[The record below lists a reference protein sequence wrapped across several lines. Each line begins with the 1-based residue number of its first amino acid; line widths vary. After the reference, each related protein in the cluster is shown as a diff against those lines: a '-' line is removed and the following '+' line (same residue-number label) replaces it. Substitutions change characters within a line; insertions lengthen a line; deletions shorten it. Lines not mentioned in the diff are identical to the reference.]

1 VRLFTG
7 WYNGAF
13 EFTKYNKKVG
23 ILGLGTVGGGVV
35 NVLQKNSESIERR
48 TGVKIEVV
56 LAGVRDVKQK
66 RICDTSTIKLTIDP
80 FEVVNHPDV
89 DVVLELI
96 GGIGLTKELVETAI
110 NNGKH
115 VITANKA
122 LIANHGNEL
131 IKLANKKQV
140 RLLFEA
146 SVAGGI
152 PIIKSLEQGLSANNI
167 ESLAGI
173 INGTANFILT
183 DMKEKGRD
191 FDDVLKEAQALGY
204 AEEDPT
210 FDIEGIDA
218 AHKLSILA
226 AIAFG
231 TELQFDK
238 VSTKG
243 ISDITTE
250 DIIHASELGYTIKH
264 LGIAKR
270 SGDGIE
276 LRVHP
281 TLVPNKQLIAQ
292 VDGVMNAVMV
302 KSDALGTS
310 LYYGAGAGDEATA
323 SAVIADLNDI
333 INNQTSNHI
342 LGWKSQ
348 QKLPVIKSDDIHSE
362 FFLRLL
368 VSDIKGVL
376 AKVTGIFNDHNVS
389 IDALI
394 QKQADENNNAHI
406 AITTDKVST
415 KTVMSIKKSIEAS
428 DFNQA
433 EVQIIHIELLD

>member
-1 VRLFTG
+1 M
-7 WYNGAF
+7 
-13 EFTKYNKKVG
+13 KVG

-35 NVLQKNSESIERR
+35 NVLQKNSKSIKRR
-48 TGVKIEVV
+48 TGVEIELVI
-56 LAGVRDVKQK
+56 AGVRDISKK
-66 RICDTSTIKLTIDP
+66 RICDTKKIQLTEDP
-80 FEVVNHPDV
+80 FEVVNHPDI

-96 GGIGLTKELVETAI
+96 GGFGLAKELVEQAI

-115 VITANKA
+115 IITANKA
-122 LIANHGNEL
+122 LIGNHGNEL
-131 IKLANKKQV
+131 IKLANKKKV
-140 RLLFEA
+140 RFLFEA

-152 PIIKSLEQGLSANNI
+152 PIIKALEQGLSANNI
-167 ESLAGI
+167 ESVAGI
-173 INGTANFILT
+173 INGTGNFILT

-191 FDDVLKEAQALGY
+191 FNDVLKEAQALGY

-231 TELQFDK
+231 TEIQFDK
-238 VSTKG
+238 IYTKG
-243 ISDITTE
+243 ISNISTE
-250 DIIHASELGYTIKH
+250 DILHATELGYTIKH

-270 SGDGIE
+270 AENGIE

-281 TLVPNKQLIAQ
+281 TLVPNNKLIAQ

-310 LYYGAGAGDEATA
+310 LYYGPGAGDEATA

-333 INNQTSNHI
+333 INHQTSNHT

-348 QKLPVIKSDDIHSE
+348 QKIKVVDNNSIHSE

-368 VSDIKGVL
+368 VTDVKGVL

-389 IDALI
+389 IEALI
-394 QKQADENNNAHI
+394 QKQVDENNNAHI

-415 KTVMSIKKSIEAS
+415 KTVMSIKKKIEAS
-428 DFNQA
+428 EFNQA
-433 EVQIIHIELLD
+433 DVQIIHIELLD

>member
-1 VRLFTG
+1 M
-7 WYNGAF
+7 
-13 EFTKYNKKVG
+13 KVG

-35 NVLQKNSESIERR
+35 NVLQKNSASIERR
-48 TGVKIEVV
+48 TGVKIEVI
-56 LAGVRDVKQK
+56 LAGVRDVTQK
-66 RICDTSTIKLTIDP
+66 RICDTSNIKLTEDP
-80 FEVVNHPDV
+80 FEVVNHPDI

-96 GGIGLTKELVETAI
+96 GGTGLTKELVETAI

-173 INGTANFILT
+173 INGTGNFILT

-231 TELQFDK
+231 TELQFNQ
-238 VSTKG
+238 VYTKG
-243 ISDITTE
+243 ISGITTE
-250 DIIHASELGYTIKH
+250 DIIHAKELGYTIKH

-270 SGDGIE
+270 TGNGIE

-281 TLVPNKQLIAQ
+281 TLVSNKQLIAQ

-302 KSDALGTS
+302 KSNALGIS

-348 QKLPVIKSDDIHSE
+348 QKLAVIDNDEIHSE

-389 IDALI
+389 IEALI
-394 QKQADENNNAHI
+394 QKQVDENKNAHI

-415 KTVMSIKKSIEAS
+415 KAIMSIKAAIEAS
-428 DFNQA
+428 DFNQS

>member
-1 VRLFTG
+1 M
-7 WYNGAF
+7 
-13 EFTKYNKKVG
+13 KVG

-35 NVLQKNSESIERR
+35 NVLQKNSESIKRR
-48 TGVKIEVV
+48 TGVEIELVI
-56 LAGVRDVKQK
+56 AGVRDITKK
-66 RICDTSTIKLTIDP
+66 RICDTKKIQLTEDP
-80 FEVVNHPDV
+80 FEVVNHPDI

-96 GGIGLTKELVETAI
+96 GGFGLAKELVEKAI

-115 VITANKA
+115 IITANKA
-122 LIANHGNEL
+122 LIGNHGNEL
-131 IKLANKKQV
+131 IKLANKKKV
-140 RLLFEA
+140 RFLFEA

-152 PIIKSLEQGLSANNI
+152 PIIKALEQGLSANNI
-167 ESLAGI
+167 ESVAGI
-173 INGTANFILT
+173 INGTGNFILT

-191 FDDVLKEAQALGY
+191 FNDVLKEAQALGY

-231 TELQFDK
+231 TEIQFDK
-238 VSTKG
+238 IYTKG
-243 ISDITTE
+243 ISEISTE
-250 DIIHASELGYTIKH
+250 DILHATELGYTIKH

-270 SGDGIE
+270 GKNGIE

-281 TLVPNKQLIAQ
+281 TLVPNNKLIAQ

-310 LYYGAGAGDEATA
+310 LYYGPGAGDEATA

-333 INNQTSNHI
+333 INNQTSNHT

-348 QKLPVIKSDDIHSE
+348 QKIKVVDNNSIHSE

-368 VSDIKGVL
+368 VTDVKGVL

-389 IDALI
+389 IEALI
-394 QKQADENNNAHI
+394 QKQVDENNNAHI
-406 AITTDKVST
+406 AITTDKIST
-415 KTVMSIKKSIEAS
+415 KTVMSIKEKIEAS
-428 DFNQA
+428 EFNQA
-433 EVQIIHIELLD
+433 NVQIIHIELLD

>member
-1 VRLFTG
+1 M
-7 WYNGAF
+7 
-13 EFTKYNKKVG
+13 KVG

-35 NVLQKNSESIERR
+35 NVLQKNSKSIKRR
-48 TGVKIEVV
+48 TGVEIELVI
-56 LAGVRDVKQK
+56 AGVRDISKK
-66 RICDTSTIKLTIDP
+66 RICDTKKIHLTEDP
-80 FEVVNHPDV
+80 FEVVNHPDI

-96 GGIGLTKELVETAI
+96 GGFGLAKELVEKAI

-115 VITANKA
+115 IITANKA
-122 LIANHGNEL
+122 LIGNHGNEL
-131 IKLANKKQV
+131 IKLANKKKV
-140 RLLFEA
+140 RFLFEA

-152 PIIKSLEQGLSANNI
+152 PIIKALEQGLSANNV
-167 ESLAGI
+167 ESVAGI
-173 INGTANFILT
+173 INGTGNFILT

-191 FDDVLKEAQALGY
+191 FNDVLKEAQALGY

-231 TELQFDK
+231 TEIQFDK
-238 VSTKG
+238 IYTKG
-243 ISDITTE
+243 ISNISTE
-250 DIIHASELGYTIKH
+250 DILHATELGYTIKH

-270 SGDGIE
+270 AENGIE

-281 TLVPNKQLIAQ
+281 TLVPNNKLIAQ

-310 LYYGAGAGDEATA
+310 LYYGPGAGDEATA

-333 INNQTSNHI
+333 INNQTSNHT

-348 QKLPVIKSDDIHSE
+348 QKIKVVDNNSIHSE

-368 VSDIKGVL
+368 VTDVKGVL

-389 IDALI
+389 IEALI
-394 QKQADENNNAHI
+394 QKQVDENNNANI

-415 KTVMSIKKSIEAS
+415 KTVMSIKDKIEAS
-428 DFNQA
+428 EFNQA
-433 EVQIIHIELLD
+433 DVQIIHIELLD

>member
-1 VRLFTG
+1 M
-7 WYNGAF
+7 
-13 EFTKYNKKVG
+13 KVG

-35 NVLQKNSESIERR
+35 NVLQKNSKSIKRR
-48 TGVKIEVV
+48 TGVEIELVI
-56 LAGVRDVKQK
+56 AGVRDISKK
-66 RICDTSTIKLTIDP
+66 RICDTKKIHLTEDP
-80 FEVVNHPDV
+80 FEVVNHPDI

-96 GGIGLTKELVETAI
+96 GGFGLAKELVEKAI

-115 VITANKA
+115 IITANKA
-122 LIANHGNEL
+122 LIGNHGNEL
-131 IKLANKKQV
+131 IKLANKKKV
-140 RLLFEA
+140 RFLFEA

-152 PIIKSLEQGLSANNI
+152 PIIKALEQGLSANNV
-167 ESLAGI
+167 ESVAGI
-173 INGTANFILT
+173 INGTGNFILT

-191 FDDVLKEAQALGY
+191 FNDVLKEAQALGY

-231 TELQFDK
+231 TEIQFDK
-238 VSTKG
+238 IYTKG
-243 ISDITTE
+243 ISNISTE
-250 DIIHASELGYTIKH
+250 DILHATELGYTIKH

-270 SGDGIE
+270 AENGIE

-281 TLVPNKQLIAQ
+281 TLVPNNKLIAQ

-310 LYYGAGAGDEATA
+310 LYYGPGAGDEATA

-333 INNQTSNHI
+333 INNQTSNHT

-348 QKLPVIKSDDIHSE
+348 QKIKVVDNNSIHSE

-368 VSDIKGVL
+368 VTDVKGVI

-389 IDALI
+389 IEAII
-394 QKQADENNNAHI
+394 QKQVDENNNAHI

-415 KTVMSIKKSIEAS
+415 KTVMSIKDKIEAS
-428 DFNQA
+428 EFNQA
-433 EVQIIHIELLD
+433 DVQIIHIELLD

>member
-1 VRLFTG
+1 M
-7 WYNGAF
+7 
-13 EFTKYNKKVG
+13 KVG

-35 NVLQKNSESIERR
+35 NVLQKNSKSIKRR
-48 TGVKIEVV
+48 TGVEIELVI
-56 LAGVRDVKQK
+56 AGVRDLKKK
-66 RICDTSTIKLTIDP
+66 RICDTSKIKLTEDP
-80 FEVVNHPDV
+80 FEVVNHPDI

-96 GGIGLTKELVETAI
+96 GGFGLAKELVETAI

-115 VITANKA
+115 IITANKA
-122 LIANHGNEL
+122 LIGNHGNEL
-131 IKLANKKQV
+131 IKLANKKKV
-140 RLLFEA
+140 RFLFEA

-152 PIIKSLEQGLSANNI
+152 PIIKALEQGLSANNI
-167 ESLAGI
+167 ESVAGI
-173 INGTANFILT
+173 INGTGNFILT

-231 TELQFDK
+231 TEIQFEK
-238 VSTKG
+238 IYTKG
-243 ISDITTE
+243 ISKITTE
-250 DIIHASELGYTIKH
+250 DILHATELGYTIKH

-270 SGDGIE
+270 ADNGIE

-281 TLVPNKQLIAQ
+281 TLVSNNQLIAQ

-333 INNQTSNHI
+333 INHQTSNHT

-348 QKLPVIKSDDIHSE
+348 QKIAVVDNDYIYSE

-368 VSDIKGVL
+368 VTDVKGVL

-389 IDALI
+389 IEALI
-394 QKQADENNNAHI
+394 QKQVDENNNAHI
-406 AITTDKVST
+406 AITTDKIST
-415 KTVMSIKKSIEAS
+415 KTVMSIKKKIEAS
-428 DFNQA
+428 EFNQA
-433 EVQIIHIELLD
+433 DVQIIHIELLD

>member
-1 VRLFTG
+1 M
-7 WYNGAF
+7 
-13 EFTKYNKKVG
+13 KVG
-23 ILGLGTVGGGVV
+23 ILGLGTVGGGVI
-35 NVLQKNSESIERR
+35 NLLQKNSKSIKRR
-48 TGVKIEVV
+48 TGVEIELVI
-56 LAGVRDVKQK
+56 AGVRDISKK
-66 RICDTSTIKLTIDP
+66 RICDTKKIQLTEDP
-80 FEVVNHPDV
+80 FEVVNHPDI

-96 GGIGLTKELVETAI
+96 GGFGLAKELVEQAI

-115 VITANKA
+115 IITANKA
-122 LIANHGNEL
+122 LIGNHGNEL
-131 IKLANKKQV
+131 IKLANKKKV
-140 RLLFEA
+140 RFLFEA

-152 PIIKSLEQGLSANNI
+152 PIIKALEQGLSANNI
-167 ESLAGI
+167 ESVAGI
-173 INGTANFILT
+173 INGTGNFILT

-191 FDDVLKEAQALGY
+191 FNDVLKEAQALGY

-231 TELQFDK
+231 TEIQFDK
-238 VSTKG
+238 IFTEG
-243 ISDITTE
+243 ISNISTE
-250 DIIHASELGYTIKH
+250 DILHATELGYTIKH

-270 SGDGIE
+270 AENGIE

-281 TLVPNKQLIAQ
+281 TLVPNNKLIAQ

-310 LYYGAGAGDEATA
+310 LYYGPGAGDEATA

-333 INNQTSNHI
+333 INNQTSNHT

-348 QKLPVIKSDDIHSE
+348 QKIKVVDNNSIHSE

-368 VSDIKGVL
+368 VTDVKGVL

-389 IDALI
+389 IEALI
-394 QKQADENNNAHI
+394 QKQVDENNNAHI

-415 KTVMSIKKSIEAS
+415 KTVMSIKKKIEAS
-428 DFNQA
+428 EFNQA
-433 EVQIIHIELLD
+433 DVQIIHIELLD

>member
-1 VRLFTG
+1 M
-7 WYNGAF
+7 
-13 EFTKYNKKVG
+13 KVG

-35 NVLQKNSESIERR
+35 NVLQKNSKSIKRR
-48 TGVKIEVV
+48 TGVEIELVI
-56 LAGVRDVKQK
+56 AGVRDISKK
-66 RICDTSTIKLTIDP
+66 RICDTKKIHLTEDP
-80 FEVVNHPDV
+80 FEVVNHPDI

-96 GGIGLTKELVETAI
+96 GGFGLAKELVEKAI
-110 NNGKH
+110 NNVKH
-115 VITANKA
+115 IITANKA
-122 LIANHGNEL
+122 LIGNHGNEL
-131 IKLANKKQV
+131 IKLANKKKV
-140 RLLFEA
+140 RFLFEA

-152 PIIKSLEQGLSANNI
+152 PIIKALEQGLSANNV
-167 ESLAGI
+167 ESVAGI
-173 INGTANFILT
+173 INGTGNFILT

-191 FDDVLKEAQALGY
+191 FNDVLKEAQALGY

-231 TELQFDK
+231 TEIQFDK
-238 VSTKG
+238 IYTKG
-243 ISDITTE
+243 ISNISTE
-250 DIIHASELGYTIKH
+250 DILHATELGYTIKH

-270 SGDGIE
+270 AENGIE

-281 TLVPNKQLIAQ
+281 TLVPNNKLIAQ

-310 LYYGAGAGDEATA
+310 LYYGPGAGDEATA

-333 INNQTSNHI
+333 INNQTSNHT

-348 QKLPVIKSDDIHSE
+348 QKIKVVDNSIHSE

-368 VSDIKGVL
+368 VTDVKGVL

-389 IDALI
+389 IEALI
-394 QKQADENNNAHI
+394 QKQVDENNNAHI

-415 KTVMSIKKSIEAS
+415 KTVMSIKDKIEAS
-428 DFNQA
+428 EFNQA
-433 EVQIIHIELLD
+433 DVQIIHIELLD

>member
-1 VRLFTG
+1 M
-7 WYNGAF
+7 
-13 EFTKYNKKVG
+13 KVG

-35 NVLQKNSESIERR
+35 NVLQKNSASIERR
-48 TGVKIEVV
+48 TGVKIEVI
-56 LAGVRDVKQK
+56 LAGVRDVTQK
-66 RICDTSTIKLTIDP
+66 RICDTSNIKLTEDP
-80 FEVVNHPDV
+80 FEVVNHPDI

-96 GGIGLTKELVETAI
+96 GGTGLTKKLVETAI

-173 INGTANFILT
+173 INGTSNFILT

-191 FDDVLKEAQALGY
+191 FDDALKEAQALGY

-231 TELQFDK
+231 TELQFNQ
-238 VSTKG
+238 VYTKG
-243 ISDITTE
+243 ISGITTE
-250 DIIHASELGYTIKH
+250 DIIHAKELGYTIKH

-270 SGDGIE
+270 TGNGIE

-281 TLVPNKQLIAQ
+281 TLVSNKQLIAQ

-302 KSDALGTS
+302 KSNALGIS

-348 QKLPVIKSDDIHSE
+348 QKLAVIDNDEIHSE

-389 IDALI
+389 IEALI
-394 QKQADENNNAHI
+394 QKQVDENKNAHI

-415 KTVMSIKKSIEAS
+415 KAIMSIKAAIEAS
-428 DFNQA
+428 DFNQS

>member
-1 VRLFTG
+1 M
-7 WYNGAF
+7 
-13 EFTKYNKKVG
+13 KVG

-35 NVLQKNSESIERR
+35 NVLQKNSASIERR
-48 TGVKIEVV
+48 TGVKIEVI
-56 LAGVRDVKQK
+56 LAGVRDVTQK
-66 RICDTSTIKLTIDP
+66 RICDTSNIKLTEDP
-80 FEVVNHPDV
+80 FEVVNHPDI

-96 GGIGLTKELVETAI
+96 GGTGVTKELVETAI

-173 INGTANFILT
+173 INGTSNFILT

-231 TELQFDK
+231 TELQFNQ
-238 VSTKG
+238 VYTKG
-243 ISDITTE
+243 ISGITTE
-250 DIIHASELGYTIKH
+250 DILHATELGYTIKH
-264 LGIAKR
+264 LGITKR
-270 SGDGIE
+270 TGNGIE

-281 TLVPNKQLIAQ
+281 TLVSNKQLIAQ

-302 KSDALGTS
+302 KSNALGIS

-323 SAVIADLNDI
+323 SAVIADLIDI

-348 QKLPVIKSDDIHSE
+348 QKLAVINNDEIHSE
-362 FFLRLL
+362 FFLRLI

-389 IDALI
+389 IEALI
-394 QKQADENNNAHI
+394 QKQVDENKNAHI

-415 KTVMSIKKSIEAS
+415 KAIMSIKTAIEAS
-428 DFNQA
+428 DFNQS

>member
-1 VRLFTG
+1 M
-7 WYNGAF
+7 
-13 EFTKYNKKVG
+13 KVG

-35 NVLQKNSESIERR
+35 NVLQKNSASIERR
-48 TGVKIEVV
+48 TGGQIELVI
-56 LAGVRDVKQK
+56 AGVRDVTKK
-66 RICDTSTIKLTIDP
+66 RICDTSNIKLTEDP
-80 FEVVNHPDV
+80 FEVVNHPDI

-96 GGIGLTKELVETAI
+96 GGFGLAKELVETAI

-115 VITANKA
+115 IITANKA
-122 LIANHGNEL
+122 LIGNHGNEL
-131 IKLANKKQV
+131 MKLANKKQV
-140 RLLFEA
+140 RFLFEA

-152 PIIKSLEQGLSANNI
+152 PIIKALGQGLSANNI
-167 ESLAGI
+167 ESVAGI
-173 INGTANFILT
+173 INGTGNFILT

-231 TELQFDK
+231 TEIQFSK
-238 VSTKG
+238 VYTQG
-243 ISDITTE
+243 ISKITTE
-250 DIIHASELGYTIKH
+250 DILHATELGYTIKH

-270 SGDGIE
+270 VEDGIE

-281 TLVPNKQLIAQ
+281 TLVSNSQLIAQ

-348 QKLPVIKSDDIHSE
+348 QKLAVIDNDEIHSE

-389 IDALI
+389 IEALI
-394 QKQADENNNAHI
+394 QKQVDENKNAHI
-406 AITTDKVST
+406 AITTDRVST
-415 KTVMSIKKSIEAS
+415 KTVMNIKKAIEAS

-433 EVQIIHIELLD
+433 EVQLIHIELLD

>member
-1 VRLFTG
+1 M
-7 WYNGAF
+7 
-13 EFTKYNKKVG
+13 KVG

-35 NVLQKNSESIERR
+35 NVLQKNSKSIKRR
-48 TGVKIEVV
+48 TGVEIELVI
-56 LAGVRDVKQK
+56 AGVRDLTKK
-66 RICDTSTIKLTIDP
+66 RICDTSKIKLTEDP
-80 FEVVNHPDV
+80 FEVANHPDI

-96 GGIGLTKELVETAI
+96 GGFGLAKELVETAI

-115 VITANKA
+115 IITANKA
-122 LIANHGNEL
+122 LIGNHGNEL
-131 IKLANKKQV
+131 IKLANKKKV
-140 RLLFEA
+140 RFLFEA

-152 PIIKSLEQGLSANNI
+152 PIIKALEQGLSANNI
-167 ESLAGI
+167 ESVAGI
-173 INGTANFILT
+173 INGTGNFILT

-231 TELQFDK
+231 TEIQFEK
-238 VSTKG
+238 IYTKG
-243 ISDITTE
+243 ISKITTE
-250 DIIHASELGYTIKH
+250 DILHANELGYTIKH

-270 SGDGIE
+270 VDNGIE

-281 TLVPNKQLIAQ
+281 TLVSNNQLIAQ

-333 INNQTSNHI
+333 INHQTSNHT

-348 QKLPVIKSDDIHSE
+348 QKIAVVDNDSIYSE

-368 VSDIKGVL
+368 VTDVKGVL

-389 IDALI
+389 IEALI
-394 QKQADENNNAHI
+394 QKQVDENNNAHI
-406 AITTDKVST
+406 AITTDKIST
-415 KTVMSIKKSIEAS
+415 KTVMSIKEKIEAS
-428 DFNQA
+428 EFNQA

>member
-1 VRLFTG
+1 M
-7 WYNGAF
+7 
-13 EFTKYNKKVG
+13 KVG
-23 ILGLGTVGGGVV
+23 ILGLGTVGGGVI
-35 NVLQKNSESIERR
+35 NVLQKNSASIERR
-48 TGVKIEVV
+48 TGVQIELVI
-56 LAGVRDVKQK
+56 AGVRDVTKK
-66 RICDTSTIKLTIDP
+66 RICDTSNIKLTEDP
-80 FEVVNHPDV
+80 FEVVNHPDI

-96 GGIGLTKELVETAI
+96 GGFGLAKELVEAAI
-110 NNGKH
+110 KNGKH
-115 VITANKA
+115 IITANKA
-122 LIANHGNEL
+122 LIGNHGNEL
-131 IKLANKKQV
+131 MKLANKKQV
-140 RLLFEA
+140 RFLFEA

-152 PIIKSLEQGLSANNI
+152 PIIKALGQGLSANNI
-167 ESLAGI
+167 ESVAGI
-173 INGTANFILT
+173 INGTGNFILT

-231 TELQFDK
+231 TEIQFSK
-238 VSTKG
+238 VYTQG
-243 ISDITTE
+243 ISKITTE
-250 DIIHASELGYTIKH
+250 DILHATELGYTIKH

-270 SGDGIE
+270 VEDGIE

-281 TLVPNKQLIAQ
+281 TLVSNSQLIAQ

-333 INNQTSNHI
+333 INNQTSNHV

-348 QKLPVIKSDDIHSE
+348 EKINVVDNDAIVSE

-376 AKVTGIFNDHNVS
+376 SKVTGIFNDHNVS
-389 IDALI
+389 IEALI
-394 QKQADENNNAHI
+394 QKQVDENKNAHI
-406 AITTDKVST
+406 AIKTDRVST
-415 KTVMSIKKSIEAS
+415 KTVMNIKKAIEAS

-433 EVQIIHIELLD
+433 EVQLIHIELLD

>member
-1 VRLFTG
+1 M
-7 WYNGAF
+7 
-13 EFTKYNKKVG
+13 KVG

-35 NVLQKNSESIERR
+35 NVLQKNSKSIKRR
-48 TGVKIEVV
+48 TGVEIELVI
-56 LAGVRDVKQK
+56 AGVRDLTKK
-66 RICDTSTIKLTIDP
+66 RICDTSKIKLTEDP
-80 FEVVNHPDV
+80 FEVVNHPDI
-89 DVVLELI
+89 DVILELI
-96 GGIGLTKELVETAI
+96 GGFGLAKELVETAI

-115 VITANKA
+115 IITANKA
-122 LIANHGNEL
+122 LIGNHGNEL
-131 IKLANKKQV
+131 IKLANEKKV
-140 RLLFEA
+140 RFLFEA

-152 PIIKSLEQGLSANNI
+152 PIIKALEQGLSANNI
-167 ESLAGI
+167 ESVAGI
-173 INGTANFILT
+173 INGTGNFILT

-231 TELQFDK
+231 TEIQFEK
-238 VSTKG
+238 IYTKG
-243 ISDITTE
+243 ISKITTE
-250 DIIHASELGYTIKH
+250 DILHANELGYTIKH

-270 SGDGIE
+270 ADNGIE

-281 TLVPNKQLIAQ
+281 TLVSNNQLIAQ

-333 INNQTSNHI
+333 INHQTSNHT

-348 QKLPVIKSDDIHSE
+348 QKIAVVDNDSIYSE

-368 VSDIKGVL
+368 VTDVKGVL

-389 IDALI
+389 IEALI
-394 QKQADENNNAHI
+394 QKQVDENNNAHI
-406 AITTDKVST
+406 AITTDKIST
-415 KTVMSIKKSIEAS
+415 KTVMSIKEKIEAS
-428 DFNQA
+428 EFNQA
-433 EVQIIHIELLD
+433 DVQIIHIELLD

>member
-1 VRLFTG
+1 M
-7 WYNGAF
+7 
-13 EFTKYNKKVG
+13 KVG

-35 NVLQKNSESIERR
+35 NVLQKNSASIERR
-48 TGVKIEVV
+48 TGVKIEVI
-56 LAGVRDVKQK
+56 LAGVRDVTQK
-66 RICDTSTIKLTIDP
+66 RICDTSNIKLTEDP
-80 FEVVNHPDV
+80 FEVVNHPDI

-96 GGIGLTKELVETAI
+96 GGTELTKELVETAI

-173 INGTANFILT
+173 INGTINFILT

-231 TELQFDK
+231 TELQFNQ
-238 VSTKG
+238 VYTKG
-243 ISDITTE
+243 ISGITTE
-250 DIIHASELGYTIKH
+250 DIIHAQELGYTIKH

-270 SGDGIE
+270 TGNGIE

-281 TLVPNKQLIAQ
+281 TLVSNKQLIAQ

-302 KSDALGTS
+302 KSNALGIS

-348 QKLPVIKSDDIHSE
+348 QKLAVIDNDEIHSE

-389 IDALI
+389 IEALI
-394 QKQADENNNAHI
+394 QKQVDENKNAHI

-415 KTVMSIKKSIEAS
+415 KAIMSIKAAIEAS
-428 DFNQA
+428 DFNQS

>member
-1 VRLFTG
+1 M
-7 WYNGAF
+7 
-13 EFTKYNKKVG
+13 KVG

-35 NVLQKNSESIERR
+35 NVLQKNSKSIKRR
-48 TGVKIEVV
+48 TGAEIELVI
-56 LAGVRDVKQK
+56 AGVRDLTKK
-66 RICDTSTIKLTIDP
+66 RICDTKKIKLTEDP
-80 FEVVNHPDV
+80 FEVVNHPDI

-96 GGIGLTKELVETAI
+96 GGFGLAKELVETAI

-115 VITANKA
+115 IITANKA
-122 LIANHGNEL
+122 LIGNHGNEL
-131 IKLANKKQV
+131 IKLANKKKV
-140 RLLFEA
+140 RFLFEA

-152 PIIKSLEQGLSANNI
+152 PIIKALEQGLSANNI
-167 ESLAGI
+167 ESVAGI
-173 INGTANFILT
+173 INGTGNFILT

-191 FDDVLKEAQALGY
+191 FNDVLKEAQALGY

-231 TELQFDK
+231 TEIQFDK
-238 VSTKG
+238 IYTKG
-243 ISDITTE
+243 ISEITTE
-250 DIIHASELGYTIKH
+250 DILHATELGYTIKH

-270 SGDGIE
+270 TEKGIE

-281 TLVPNKQLIAQ
+281 TLVPNNRLIAR
-292 VDGVMNAVMV
+292 VNGVMNAVMV
-302 KSDALGTS
+302 KSDALGKS
-310 LYYGAGAGDEATA
+310 LYYGPGAGDEATA

-333 INNQTSNHI
+333 INNQTSKNT

-348 QKLPVIKSDDIHSE
+348 QKIKVVDNDSIFSE

-368 VSDIKGVL
+368 VTDVKGVL

-389 IDALI
+389 IEALI
-394 QKQADENNNAHI
+394 QKQVDENNNAHI
-406 AITTDKVST
+406 AITTDKIST
-415 KTVMSIKKSIEAS
+415 KTVMSIKQKIEAS
-428 DFNQA
+428 EFNQA
-433 EVQIIHIELLD
+433 DVQIIHIELLD

>member
-1 VRLFTG
+1 M
-7 WYNGAF
+7 
-13 EFTKYNKKVG
+13 KVG

-35 NVLQKNSESIERR
+35 NVLQKNSKSIKRR
-48 TGVKIEVV
+48 TGVEIELVI
-56 LAGVRDVKQK
+56 AGVRDISKK
-66 RICDTSTIKLTIDP
+66 RICDTKKIHLTEDP
-80 FEVVNHPDV
+80 FEVVNHPDI

-96 GGIGLTKELVETAI
+96 GGFGLAKELVEKAI

-115 VITANKA
+115 IITANKA
-122 LIANHGNEL
+122 LIGNHGNEL
-131 IKLANKKQV
+131 IKLANKKKV
-140 RLLFEA
+140 RFLFEA

-152 PIIKSLEQGLSANNI
+152 PIIKALEQGLSANNV
-167 ESLAGI
+167 ESVAGI
-173 INGTANFILT
+173 INGTGNFILT

-191 FDDVLKEAQALGY
+191 FNDVLKEAQALGY

-231 TELQFDK
+231 TEIQFDK
-238 VSTKG
+238 IYTKG
-243 ISDITTE
+243 ISKISTE
-250 DIIHASELGYTIKH
+250 DILHATELGYTIKH

-270 SGDGIE
+270 AENGIE

-281 TLVPNKQLIAQ
+281 TLVPNNKLIAQ

-310 LYYGAGAGDEATA
+310 LYYGPGAGDEATA

-333 INNQTSNHI
+333 INNQTSNHT

-348 QKLPVIKSDDIHSE
+348 QKIKVVDNNSIHSE

-368 VSDIKGVL
+368 VTDVKGVL

-389 IDALI
+389 IEALI
-394 QKQADENNNAHI
+394 QKQVDENNNAHI

-415 KTVMSIKKSIEAS
+415 NTVMSIKDKIDAS
-428 DFNQA
+428 EFNQA
-433 EVQIIHIELLD
+433 DVQIIHIELLD

>member
-1 VRLFTG
+1 M
-7 WYNGAF
+7 
-13 EFTKYNKKVG
+13 KVG

-35 NVLQKNSESIERR
+35 NVLQKNSKSIKRR
-48 TGVKIEVV
+48 TGVEIELVI
-56 LAGVRDVKQK
+56 AGVRDISKK
-66 RICDTSTIKLTIDP
+66 RICDTKKIQLTEDP
-80 FEVVNHPDV
+80 FEVVNHPDI

-96 GGIGLTKELVETAI
+96 GGFGLAKELVEQAI

-115 VITANKA
+115 IITANKA
-122 LIANHGNEL
+122 LIGNHGNEL
-131 IKLANKKQV
+131 IKLANKKKV
-140 RLLFEA
+140 RFLFEA

-152 PIIKSLEQGLSANNI
+152 PIIKALEQGLSANNI
-167 ESLAGI
+167 ESVAGI
-173 INGTANFILT
+173 INGTGNFILT

-191 FDDVLKEAQALGY
+191 FNDVLKEAQALGY

-231 TELQFDK
+231 TEIQFDK
-238 VSTKG
+238 IYTKG
-243 ISDITTE
+243 ISNISTE
-250 DIIHASELGYTIKH
+250 DILHASELGYTIKH

-270 SGDGIE
+270 AENGIE

-281 TLVPNKQLIAQ
+281 TLVPNNKLIAQ

-310 LYYGAGAGDEATA
+310 LYYGPGAGDEATA

-333 INNQTSNHI
+333 INNQTSNHT

-348 QKLPVIKSDDIHSE
+348 QKIKVVDNNSIHSE

-368 VSDIKGVL
+368 VTDVKGVL

-389 IDALI
+389 IEALI
-394 QKQADENNNAHI
+394 QKQVDENNNAHI

-415 KTVMSIKKSIEAS
+415 KTVMSIKKKIEAS
-428 DFNQA
+428 EFNQA
-433 EVQIIHIELLD
+433 DVQIIHIELLD

>member
-1 VRLFTG
+1 M
-7 WYNGAF
+7 
-13 EFTKYNKKVG
+13 KVG

-35 NVLQKNSESIERR
+35 NVLQNNSKSIKRR
-48 TGVKIEVV
+48 TGVEIELVI
-56 LAGVRDVKQK
+56 AGVRDISKK
-66 RICDTSTIKLTIDP
+66 RICDTKKIQLTEDP
-80 FEVVNHPDV
+80 FEVVNHPDI

-96 GGIGLTKELVETAI
+96 GGFGLAKELVEQAI

-115 VITANKA
+115 IITANKA
-122 LIANHGNEL
+122 LIGNHGNEL
-131 IKLANKKQV
+131 IKLANKKKV
-140 RLLFEA
+140 RFLFEA

-152 PIIKSLEQGLSANNI
+152 PIIKALEQGLSANNI
-167 ESLAGI
+167 ESVAGI
-173 INGTANFILT
+173 INGTGNFILT

-191 FDDVLKEAQALGY
+191 FNDVLKEAQALGY

-231 TELQFDK
+231 TEIQFDK
-238 VSTKG
+238 IFTEG
-243 ISDITTE
+243 ISNISTE
-250 DIIHASELGYTIKH
+250 DILHATELGYTIKH

-270 SGDGIE
+270 AENGIE

-281 TLVPNKQLIAQ
+281 TLVPNNKLIAQ

-310 LYYGAGAGDEATA
+310 LYYGPGAGDEATA

-333 INNQTSNHI
+333 INNQTSNHT

-348 QKLPVIKSDDIHSE
+348 QKIKVVDNNSIHSE

-368 VSDIKGVL
+368 VTDVKGVL

-389 IDALI
+389 IEALI
-394 QKQADENNNAHI
+394 QKQVDENNNAHI

-415 KTVMSIKKSIEAS
+415 KTVMSIKKKIEAS
-428 DFNQA
+428 EFNQA
-433 EVQIIHIELLD
+433 DVQIIHIELLD

>member
-1 VRLFTG
+1 M
-7 WYNGAF
+7 
-13 EFTKYNKKVG
+13 KVG

-35 NVLQKNSESIERR
+35 NVLQKNSKSIKRR
-48 TGVKIEVV
+48 TGVEIELVI
-56 LAGVRDVKQK
+56 AGVRDISKK
-66 RICDTSTIKLTIDP
+66 RICDTKKIHLTEDP
-80 FEVVNHPDV
+80 FEVVNHPDI

-96 GGIGLTKELVETAI
+96 GGFGLAKELVEKAI

-115 VITANKA
+115 IITANKA
-122 LIANHGNEL
+122 LIGNHGNEL
-131 IKLANKKQV
+131 IKLANKKKV
-140 RLLFEA
+140 RFLFEA

-152 PIIKSLEQGLSANNI
+152 PIIKALEQGLSANNV
-167 ESLAGI
+167 ESVAGI
-173 INGTANFILT
+173 INGTGNFILT

-191 FDDVLKEAQALGY
+191 FNDVLKEAQALGY

-231 TELQFDK
+231 TEIQFDK
-238 VSTKG
+238 IYTKG
-243 ISDITTE
+243 ISNISTE
-250 DIIHASELGYTIKH
+250 DILHATELGYTIKH

-270 SGDGIE
+270 AENGIE

-281 TLVPNKQLIAQ
+281 TLVPNNKLIAQ

-310 LYYGAGAGDEATA
+310 LYYGPGAGDEATA

-333 INNQTSNHI
+333 INNQTSNHT

-348 QKLPVIKSDDIHSE
+348 QKIKVVDNNSIHSE

-368 VSDIKGVL
+368 VTDVKGVL
-376 AKVTGIFNDHNVS
+376 ARR
-389 IDALI
+389 
-394 QKQADENNNAHI
+394 
-406 AITTDKVST
+406 
-415 KTVMSIKKSIEAS
+415 
-428 DFNQA
+428 
-433 EVQIIHIELLD
+433 

>member
-1 VRLFTG
+1 M
-7 WYNGAF
+7 
-13 EFTKYNKKVG
+13 KVG

-35 NVLQKNSESIERR
+35 NVLQKNSKSIKRR
-48 TGVKIEVV
+48 TGVEIELVI
-56 LAGVRDVKQK
+56 AGVRDISKK
-66 RICDTSTIKLTIDP
+66 RICDTKKIHLTEDP
-80 FEVVNHPDV
+80 FEVVNHPDI

-96 GGIGLTKELVETAI
+96 GGFGLAKELVEKAI
-110 NNGKH
+110 NTGKH
-115 VITANKA
+115 IITANKA
-122 LIANHGNEL
+122 LIGNHGNEL
-131 IKLANKKQV
+131 IKLANKKKV
-140 RLLFEA
+140 RFLFEA

-152 PIIKSLEQGLSANNI
+152 PIIKALEQGLSANNV
-167 ESLAGI
+167 ESVAGI
-173 INGTANFILT
+173 INGTGNFILT

-191 FDDVLKEAQALGY
+191 FNDVLKEAQALGY

-231 TELQFDK
+231 TEIQFDK
-238 VSTKG
+238 IYTKG
-243 ISDITTE
+243 ISNISTE
-250 DIIHASELGYTIKH
+250 DILHATELGYTIKH

-270 SGDGIE
+270 AENGIE

-281 TLVPNKQLIAQ
+281 TLVPNNKLIAQ

-310 LYYGAGAGDEATA
+310 LYYGPGAGDEATA

-333 INNQTSNHI
+333 INNQTSNHT

-348 QKLPVIKSDDIHSE
+348 QKIKVVDNNSIHSE

-368 VSDIKGVL
+368 VTDVKGVL

-389 IDALI
+389 IEALI
-394 QKQADENNNAHI
+394 QKQVDENNNAHI

-415 KTVMSIKKSIEAS
+415 KTVMSIKDKIEAS
-428 DFNQA
+428 EFNQA
-433 EVQIIHIELLD
+433 DVQIIHIELLD

>member
-1 VRLFTG
+1 M
-7 WYNGAF
+7 
-13 EFTKYNKKVG
+13 KVG

-35 NVLQKNSESIERR
+35 NVLQKNSASIERR
-48 TGVKIEVV
+48 TGVKIEVI
-56 LAGVRDVKQK
+56 LAGVRDVTQK
-66 RICDTSTIKLTIDP
+66 RICDTSNIKLTEDP
-80 FEVVNHPDV
+80 FEVVNHPDI

-96 GGIGLTKELVETAI
+96 GGTELTKELVETAI

-152 PIIKSLEQGLSANNI
+152 PIIKSLSQGLSANNI

-173 INGTANFILT
+173 INGTGNFILT

-191 FDDVLKEAQALGY
+191 FEDVLKEAQALGY

-231 TELQFDK
+231 TELQFNQ
-238 VSTKG
+238 VYTKG
-243 ISDITTE
+243 ISGITTE
-250 DIIHASELGYTIKH
+250 DIIHANELGYTIKH

-270 SGDGIE
+270 TGNGIE

-281 TLVPNKQLIAQ
+281 TLVSNKQLIAQ

-302 KSDALGTS
+302 KSNALGTS

-348 QKLPVIKSDDIHSE
+348 QKLAVIDNDEIHSE

-389 IDALI
+389 IEALI
-394 QKQADENNNAHI
+394 QKQVDENKNAHI

-415 KTVMSIKKSIEAS
+415 KAIMSIKAAIEAS
-428 DFNQA
+428 DFNQSK
-433 EVQIIHIELLD
+433 VQIIHIELLD

>member
-1 VRLFTG
+1 M
-7 WYNGAF
+7 
-13 EFTKYNKKVG
+13 KVG
-23 ILGLGTVGGGVV
+23 ILGLGTVGGGVI
-35 NVLQKNSESIERR
+35 NVLQKNSASIERR
-48 TGVKIEVV
+48 TGVQIELVI
-56 LAGVRDVKQK
+56 AGVRDVTKK
-66 RICDTSTIKLTIDP
+66 RICDTSNIKLTEDP
-80 FEVVNHPDV
+80 FEVVNHPDI

-96 GGIGLTKELVETAI
+96 GGFGLAKELVEAAI

-115 VITANKA
+115 IITANKA
-122 LIANHGNEL
+122 LIGNHGNEL
-131 IKLANKKQV
+131 MKLANKKQV
-140 RLLFEA
+140 RFLFEA

-152 PIIKSLEQGLSANNI
+152 PIIKALGQGLSANNI
-167 ESLAGI
+167 ESVAGI
-173 INGTANFILT
+173 INGTGNFILT

-231 TELQFDK
+231 TEIQFSK
-238 VSTKG
+238 VYTQG
-243 ISDITTE
+243 ISKITTE
-250 DIIHASELGYTIKH
+250 DILHATELGYTIKH

-270 SGDGIE
+270 VEDGIE

-281 TLVPNKQLIAQ
+281 TLVSNSQLIAQ

-310 LYYGAGAGDEATA
+310 PYYRAGAGDEATA

-348 QKLPVIKSDDIHSE
+348 EKINVVDNDAIVSE

-376 AKVTGIFNDHNVS
+376 SKVTGIFNDHNVS
-389 IDALI
+389 IEALI
-394 QKQADENNNAHI
+394 QKQVDENKNAHI
-406 AITTDKVST
+406 AITTDRVST
-415 KTVMSIKKSIEAS
+415 KTVMNIKKAIEAS

-433 EVQIIHIELLD
+433 EVQLIHIELLD

>member
-1 VRLFTG
+1 M
-7 WYNGAF
+7 
-13 EFTKYNKKVG
+13 KVG

-35 NVLQKNSESIERR
+35 NVLQKNSKSIKRR
-48 TGVKIEVV
+48 TGVEIELVI
-56 LAGVRDVKQK
+56 ACVRDISKK
-66 RICDTSTIKLTIDP
+66 RICDTKKIQLTEDP
-80 FEVVNHPDV
+80 FEVVNHPDI

-96 GGIGLTKELVETAI
+96 GGFGLAKELVEQAI

-115 VITANKA
+115 IITANKA
-122 LIANHGNEL
+122 LIGNHGNEL
-131 IKLANKKQV
+131 IKLANKKKV
-140 RLLFEA
+140 RFLFEA

-152 PIIKSLEQGLSANNI
+152 PIIKALEQGLSANNI
-167 ESLAGI
+167 ESVAGI
-173 INGTANFILT
+173 INGTGNFILT

-191 FDDVLKEAQALGY
+191 FNDVLKEAQALGY

-231 TELQFDK
+231 TEIQFDK
-238 VSTKG
+238 IFTEG
-243 ISDITTE
+243 ISNISTE
-250 DIIHASELGYTIKH
+250 DILHATELGYTIKH

-270 SGDGIE
+270 AENGIE

-281 TLVPNKQLIAQ
+281 TLVPNNKLIAQ

-310 LYYGAGAGDEATA
+310 LYYGPGAGDEATA

-333 INNQTSNHI
+333 INNQTSNHT

-348 QKLPVIKSDDIHSE
+348 QKIKVVDNNSIHSE

-368 VSDIKGVL
+368 VTDVKGVL

-389 IDALI
+389 IEALI
-394 QKQADENNNAHI
+394 QKQVDENNNAHI

-415 KTVMSIKKSIEAS
+415 KTVMSIKKKIEAS
-428 DFNQA
+428 EFNQA
-433 EVQIIHIELLD
+433 DVQIIHIELLD

>member
-1 VRLFTG
+1 M
-7 WYNGAF
+7 
-13 EFTKYNKKVG
+13 KVG

-35 NVLQKNSESIERR
+35 NVLQKNSASIERR
-48 TGVKIEVV
+48 TGVKIEVI
-56 LAGVRDVKQK
+56 LAGVRDVTQK
-66 RICDTSTIKLTIDP
+66 RICDTSNIKLTEDP
-80 FEVVNHPDV
+80 FEVVNHPDIN
-89 DVVLELI
+89 VVLELI
-96 GGIGLTKELVETAI
+96 GGTGVTKELVETAI

-173 INGTANFILT
+173 INGTSNFILT

-191 FDDVLKEAQALGY
+191 FDDALKEAQALGY

-231 TELQFDK
+231 TELQFNQ
-238 VSTKG
+238 VYTKG
-243 ISDITTE
+243 ISGITTE
-250 DIIHASELGYTIKH
+250 DILHATELGYTIKH
-264 LGIAKR
+264 LGITKR
-270 SGDGIE
+270 TGNGIE

-281 TLVPNKQLIAQ
+281 TLVSNKQLIAQ

-302 KSDALGTS
+302 KSNALGIS

-348 QKLPVIKSDDIHSE
+348 QKLAVIDNDEIHSE

-389 IDALI
+389 IEALI
-394 QKQADENNNAHI
+394 QKQVDENKNAHI

-415 KTVMSIKKSIEAS
+415 KAIMSIKAAIEAS
-428 DFNQA
+428 DFNQS

>member
-1 VRLFTG
+1 M
-7 WYNGAF
+7 
-13 EFTKYNKKVG
+13 KVG

-35 NVLQKNSESIERR
+35 NVLQKNSASIERR
-48 TGVKIEVV
+48 TGVKIEVI
-56 LAGVRDVKQK
+56 LAGVRDVTQK
-66 RICDTSTIKLTIDP
+66 RICDTSNIKLTEDP
-80 FEVVNHPDV
+80 FEVVNHPDI

-96 GGIGLTKELVETAI
+96 GGTGLTKKLVETAI

-173 INGTANFILT
+173 INGTSNFILT

-191 FDDVLKEAQALGY
+191 FDDALKEAQALGY

-226 AIAFG
+226 AIAFS
-231 TELQFDK
+231 TELQFNQ
-238 VSTKG
+238 VYTKG
-243 ISDITTE
+243 ISGITTE
-250 DIIHASELGYTIKH
+250 DILHATELGYTIKH
-264 LGIAKR
+264 LGITKR
-270 SGDGIE
+270 TGNGIE

-281 TLVPNKQLIAQ
+281 TLVSNKQLIAQ

-302 KSDALGTS
+302 KSNALGIS

-348 QKLPVIKSDDIHSE
+348 QKLAVIDNDEIHSE
-362 FFLRLL
+362 FFLRLI

-389 IDALI
+389 IEALI
-394 QKQADENNNAHI
+394 QKQVDENKNAHI

-415 KTVMSIKKSIEAS
+415 KAIMSIKAAIEAS
-428 DFNQA
+428 DFNQS

>member
-1 VRLFTG
+1 M
-7 WYNGAF
+7 
-13 EFTKYNKKVG
+13 KVG

-35 NVLQKNSESIERR
+35 NVLQKNSASIERR
-48 TGVKIEVV
+48 TGVKIEVI
-56 LAGVRDVKQK
+56 LAGVRDVTQK
-66 RICDTSTIKLTIDP
+66 RICDTSNIKLTEDP
-80 FEVVNHPDV
+80 FEVVNHPDI

-96 GGIGLTKELVETAI
+96 GGTELTKELVETAI

-173 INGTANFILT
+173 INGTGNFILT

-231 TELQFDK
+231 TELQFNQ
-238 VSTKG
+238 VYTKG
-243 ISDITTE
+243 ISGITTE
-250 DIIHASELGYTIKH
+250 DIIHAQELGYTIKH

-270 SGDGIE
+270 TGNGIE

-281 TLVPNKQLIAQ
+281 TLVSNKQLIAQ

-302 KSDALGTS
+302 KSNALGIS

-348 QKLPVIKSDDIHSE
+348 QKLTVIDNDEIHSE

-389 IDALI
+389 IEALI
-394 QKQADENNNAHI
+394 QKQVDENKNAHI

-415 KTVMSIKKSIEAS
+415 KAIMSIKAAIEAS
-428 DFNQA
+428 DFNQS

>member
-1 VRLFTG
+1 M
-7 WYNGAF
+7 
-13 EFTKYNKKVG
+13 KVG

-35 NVLQKNSESIERR
+35 NVLQKNSASIERR
-48 TGVKIEVV
+48 TGVKIEVI
-56 LAGVRDVKQK
+56 LAGVRDVTQK
-66 RICDTSTIKLTIDP
+66 RICDTSNIKLTEDP
-80 FEVVNHPDV
+80 FEVVNHPDI

-96 GGIGLTKELVETAI
+96 GGTGLTKKLVETAI

-173 INGTANFILT
+173 INGTSNFILT

-191 FDDVLKEAQALGY
+191 FDDALKEAQALGY

-231 TELQFDK
+231 TELQFNQ
-238 VSTKG
+238 VYTKG
-243 ISDITTE
+243 ISGITTE
-250 DIIHASELGYTIKH
+250 DILHATELGYTIKH
-264 LGIAKR
+264 LGITKR
-270 SGDGIE
+270 TGNGIE

-281 TLVPNKQLIAQ
+281 TLVSNKQLIAQ

-302 KSDALGTS
+302 KSNALGIS

-348 QKLPVIKSDDIHSE
+348 QKLSVIDNDEIHSE
-362 FFLRLL
+362 FFLRLI

-389 IDALI
+389 IEALI
-394 QKQADENNNAHI
+394 QKQVDENKNAHI

-415 KTVMSIKKSIEAS
+415 KAIMSIKAAIEAS
-428 DFNQA
+428 DFNQS

>member
-1 VRLFTG
+1 M
-7 WYNGAF
+7 
-13 EFTKYNKKVG
+13 KVG

-35 NVLQKNSESIERR
+35 NVLQKNSASIERR
-48 TGVKIEVV
+48 TGGQIELVI
-56 LAGVRDVKQK
+56 AGVRDVTKK
-66 RICDTSTIKLTIDP
+66 RICDTSNIKLTEDP
-80 FEVVNHPDV
+80 FEVVNHPDI

-96 GGIGLTKELVETAI
+96 GGFGLAKELVETAI

-115 VITANKA
+115 IITANKA
-122 LIANHGNEL
+122 LIGNHGNEL
-131 IKLANKKQV
+131 MKLANKKQV
-140 RLLFEA
+140 RFLFEA

-152 PIIKSLEQGLSANNI
+152 PIIKALGQGLSANNI
-167 ESLAGI
+167 ESVAGI
-173 INGTANFILT
+173 INGTGNFILT

-231 TELQFDK
+231 TEIQFSK
-238 VSTKG
+238 VYTQG
-243 ISDITTE
+243 ISTITTE
-250 DIIHASELGYTIKH
+250 DILHATELGYTIKH

-270 SGDGIE
+270 VEDGIE

-281 TLVPNKQLIAQ
+281 TLVPNSQLIAQ

-348 QKLPVIKSDDIHSE
+348 EKINVIDNDAIVSE

-376 AKVTGIFNDHNVS
+376 SKVTGIFNDHNVS
-389 IDALI
+389 IEALI
-394 QKQADENNNAHI
+394 QKQVDENKNAHI
-406 AITTDKVST
+406 AITTDRVST
-415 KTVMSIKKSIEAS
+415 KTVMSIKKAIEAS

>member
-1 VRLFTG
+1 M
-7 WYNGAF
+7 
-13 EFTKYNKKVG
+13 KVG

-35 NVLQKNSESIERR
+35 NVLQKNSASIERR
-48 TGVKIEVV
+48 TGVKIEVI
-56 LAGVRDVKQK
+56 LAGVRDVTQK
-66 RICDTSTIKLTIDP
+66 RICDTSNIKLTEDP
-80 FEVVNHPDV
+80 FEVVNHPDI

-96 GGIGLTKELVETAI
+96 GGTGVTKELVETAI

-152 PIIKSLEQGLSANNI
+152 PIIKSLSQGLSANNI

-173 INGTANFILT
+173 INGTGNFILT

-191 FDDVLKEAQALGY
+191 FEDVLKEAQALGY

-218 AHKLSILA
+218 AHKISILA

-231 TELQFDK
+231 TELQFNQ
-238 VSTKG
+238 VYTKG
-243 ISDITTE
+243 ISGITTE
-250 DIIHASELGYTIKH
+250 DIIHANELGYTIKH

-270 SGDGIE
+270 TGNGIE

-281 TLVPNKQLIAQ
+281 TLVSNKQLIAQ

-302 KSDALGTS
+302 KSNALGTS

-348 QKLPVIKSDDIHSE
+348 QKLAVIDNDEIHSE

-389 IDALI
+389 IEALI
-394 QKQADENNNAHI
+394 QKQVDENKNAHI

-415 KTVMSIKKSIEAS
+415 KAIMSIKAAIEAS
-428 DFNQA
+428 DFNQS

>member
-1 VRLFTG
+1 M
-7 WYNGAF
+7 
-13 EFTKYNKKVG
+13 KVG
-23 ILGLGTVGGGVV
+23 ILGLGTVGGGVI
-35 NVLQKNSESIERR
+35 NVLQKNSASIERR
-48 TGVKIEVV
+48 TGVQIELVI
-56 LAGVRDVKQK
+56 AGVRDVTKK
-66 RICDTSTIKLTIDP
+66 RICDTSNIKLTEDP
-80 FEVVNHPDV
+80 FEVVNHPDI

-96 GGIGLTKELVETAI
+96 GGFGLAKELVEAAI

-115 VITANKA
+115 IITANKA
-122 LIANHGNEL
+122 LIGNHGNEL
-131 IKLANKKQV
+131 MKLANKKQV
-140 RLLFEA
+140 RFLFEA

-152 PIIKSLEQGLSANNI
+152 PIIKALGQGLSANNI
-167 ESLAGI
+167 ESVAGI
-173 INGTANFILT
+173 INGTGNFILT

-231 TELQFDK
+231 TEIQFSK
-238 VSTKG
+238 VYTQG
-243 ISDITTE
+243 ISKITTE
-250 DIIHASELGYTIKH
+250 DILHATELGYTIKH

-270 SGDGIE
+270 VEDGIE

-281 TLVPNKQLIAQ
+281 TLVSNSQLIAQ

-342 LGWKSQ
+342 LGRKSQ
-348 QKLPVIKSDDIHSE
+348 EKINVVDNDAIVSE

-376 AKVTGIFNDHNVS
+376 SKVTGIFNDHNVS
-389 IDALI
+389 IEALI
-394 QKQADENNNAHI
+394 QKQVDENKNAHI
-406 AITTDKVST
+406 AITTDRVST
-415 KTVMSIKKSIEAS
+415 KTVMNIKKAIEAS

-433 EVQIIHIELLD
+433 EVQLIHIELLD

>member
-1 VRLFTG
+1 M
-7 WYNGAF
+7 
-13 EFTKYNKKVG
+13 KVG

-35 NVLQKNSESIERR
+35 NVLQKNSASIERR
-48 TGVKIEVV
+48 TGGQIELVI
-56 LAGVRDVKQK
+56 AGVRDVTKK
-66 RICDTSTIKLTIDP
+66 RICDTSNIKLTEDP
-80 FEVVNHPDV
+80 FEVVNHPDI

-96 GGIGLTKELVETAI
+96 GGFGLAKELVETAI

-115 VITANKA
+115 IITANKA
-122 LIANHGNEL
+122 LIGNHGNEL
-131 IKLANKKQV
+131 MKLANKKQV
-140 RLLFEA
+140 RFLFEA

-152 PIIKSLEQGLSANNI
+152 PIIKALGQGLSANNI
-167 ESLAGI
+167 ESVAGI
-173 INGTANFILT
+173 INGTGNFILT

-231 TELQFDK
+231 TEIQFSK
-238 VSTKG
+238 VYTQG
-243 ISDITTE
+243 ISTITTE
-250 DIIHASELGYTIKH
+250 DILHATELGYTIKH

-270 SGDGIE
+270 VEDGIE

-281 TLVPNKQLIAQ
+281 TLVPNSQLIAQ

-348 QKLPVIKSDDIHSE
+348 EKINVIDNDAIVSE

-376 AKVTGIFNDHNVS
+376 SKVTGIFNDHNVS
-389 IDALI
+389 IEALI
-394 QKQADENNNAHI
+394 QQQVDENKNAHI

-415 KTVMSIKKSIEAS
+415 KTVMSIKKAIEAS

>member
-1 VRLFTG
+1 M
-7 WYNGAF
+7 
-13 EFTKYNKKVG
+13 KVG

-35 NVLQKNSESIERR
+35 NVLQKNSESIKRR
-48 TGVKIEVV
+48 TGVEIDLVI
-56 LAGVRDVKQK
+56 AGVRDITKK
-66 RICDTSTIKLTIDP
+66 RICNTKKIQLTEDP
-80 FEVVNHPDV
+80 FEVVNHPEI

-96 GGIGLTKELVETAI
+96 GGFGLAKELVEKAI

-115 VITANKA
+115 IITANKA
-122 LIANHGNEL
+122 LIGNHGNEL
-131 IKLANKKQV
+131 IKLANKKKV
-140 RLLFEA
+140 RFLFEA

-152 PIIKSLEQGLSANNI
+152 PIIKALEQGLSANNI
-167 ESLAGI
+167 ESVAGI
-173 INGTANFILT
+173 INGTGNFILT

-191 FDDVLKEAQALGY
+191 FNDVLKEAQALGY

-231 TELQFDK
+231 TEIQFDK
-238 VSTKG
+238 IYTKG
-243 ISDITTE
+243 ISEITTE
-250 DIIHASELGYTIKH
+250 DILHATELGYTIKH

-270 SGDGIE
+270 GKNGIE

-281 TLVPNKQLIAQ
+281 TLVPNNKLIAQ

-310 LYYGAGAGDEATA
+310 LYYGPGAGDEATA

-333 INNQTSNHI
+333 INNQTSNHT

-348 QKLPVIKSDDIHSE
+348 QKIKVVDNNSIHSE

-368 VSDIKGVL
+368 VTDVKGVL

-389 IDALI
+389 IEALI
-394 QKQADENNNAHI
+394 QKQVDENNNAHI
-406 AITTDKVST
+406 AITTDKIST
-415 KTVMSIKKSIEAS
+415 KTVMSIKEKIEAS
-428 DFNQA
+428 EFNQA
-433 EVQIIHIELLD
+433 NVQIIHIELLD